1 MAVEKQNKILKYL
14 IKSLLTLILIVGS
27 LFCFTMQKKEIVQK
41 EIQVSEKLKR
51 TTIQEDDGLKKYLEY
66 VGLFLLLLAAWQW
79 RNEIGFDSLGG
90 MSKQPDVKSTDPDC
104 RNNSEGDAPSDR
116 TPPVTPSTD
125 FTNGDDEFE
134 RFQLNEKLT
143 SILELMSQNPNSIT
157 NASIIANKLGI
168 TRQTAERYLFLLMKN
183 KLIRKDTY
191 PGSRT
196 SVYSLNNSLD
206 NLAVDYFISNYL
218 QSEEVY
224 ADYRFVRLKSRYEI
238 DALIK
243 TSKTNYIVETK
254 FLRQVSMSILNKGIQ
269 QLLHLE
275 EEMNLEPIS
284 LILLVVGSEE
294 SISSIDLE
302 KLSIKENLKIH
313 LIDKDKITTPNTQ

>member
-1 MAVEKQNKILKYL
+1 MTVEKQNKILKYL
-14 IKSLLTLILIVGS
+14 IKSLLTLILIIGS
-27 LFCFTMQKKEIVQK
+27 LFCFTTQKKEIIQK
-41 EIQVSEKLKR
+41 ELQVTKKFKR

-90 MSKQPDVKSTDPDC
+90 MSKQPDVKSTDPDG

-116 TPPVTPSTD
+116 TPPVVPETD
-125 FTNGDDEFE
+125 TTNGDDEFE
-134 RFQLNEKLT
+134 MFQLNEKLT
-143 SILELMSQNPNSIT
+143 SILELMRQNPNSIT
-157 NASIIANKLGI
+157 NDSIIANKLGI
-168 TRQTAERYLFLLMKN
+168 TRQKAQRYLFLLMKN
-183 KLIRKDTY
+183 KLVRKDTY

-206 NLAVDYFISNYL
+206 NLAVDYFISNNL

-224 ADYRFVRLKSRYEI
+224 GDYRFVRLKSRYEI

-254 FLRQVSMSILNKGIQ
+254 FLQQVSMSILNKGIQ

-275 EEMNLEPIS
+275 EEINLEPIS
-284 LILLVVGSEE
+284 LILLVVGSKE
-294 SISSIDLE
+294 SISRIDLK
-302 KLSIKENLKIH
+302 KLNIKENLKIY
-313 LIDKDKITTPNTQ
+313 LIDKDEITTPNKV